1 VTGFDIFDRY
11 DFAMWLLLGVVMVGV
26 LALGAPLWTVVVVM
40 VVGCVAGFIRHFNE
54 IMWP

>member
-11 DFAMWLLLGVVMVGV
+11 DLGMWLLLDAVIAG
-26 LALGAPLWTVVVVM
+26 ALVIGAPLWAAALIVFA
-40 VVGCVAGFIRHFNE
+40 GCVAGFIRHFDE